1 MMQTA
6 VAVWTIVS
14 VQVDALVF
22 ILFDCSY
29 PNYGFLLKA

>member
-1 MMQTA
+1 MQTA

-14 VQVDALVF
+14 VLDALVF

-29 PNYGFLLKA
+29 PNYRFLLKAET